1 MIVYREPPS
10 RDLRS
15 RIPFLVFLICLVGL
29 LGYFA
34 SAPAWESNLHPSIGM
49 LDWLKRAAAWAIV
62 FLVVLAPLL
71 IAAVMGGTRDRHTRR
86 PSR

>member
-1 MIVYREPPS
+1 MIVHREPPS

-15 RIPFLVFLICLVGL
+15 RIPFLVFLVCLIGL

-34 SAPAWESNLHPSIGM
+34 SAPAWESELHPSIG
-49 LDWLKRAAAWAIV
+49 LFDWLKRVAAWAIV

-71 IAAVMGGTRDRHTRR
+71 IAAVVGGAKGGHTRS
-86 PSR
+86 PSH